1 MPSHSATAA
10 GAAPGESLGWLLLI
24 PLGCLALGQ
33 AILAATGILPVLDG
47 ALGDPDAYMR
57 LSRVLELHDSGS
69 WFDSRFPRINPPDG
83 HVQHWTR
90 PLDALLLAG
99 AWLLQPFLGFERA
112 LYAWGVLISPALLA
126 LAVLAVAW
134 AAAPALD
141 RDTRLFACLALLT
154 QPAVLAYTGIGRPD
168 HHSLLL
174 LLALIL
180 IGLTARLAA
189 APQDRRLAG
198 LAGAIA
204 GLAIWVSCE
213 AMTFVAVS
221 LVTLGLFW
229 LAGAPGM
236 ARASRA
242 YVLTTALIL
251 AGALLI
257 ERGPDGLL
265 AVETDRLSAAHVVLF
280 TLIAAFWSAVG
291 WAEAGA
297 GARRSET
304 ALRAAAGSH
313 GALIGRTLA
322 ALVGGAVVAGTMLA
336 LFPELRQ
343 GPLGQVDPLYARLR
357 LQNIVEIQP
366 LMPARWLLSG
376 RIAEAVRRVVEF
388 LGIGLFA
395 LPCLGLLL
403 VRRSGPA
410 RRFWAT
416 VALAL
421 LVFVPLAFHQV
432 RWTSYAEA
440 FLVWPYAAG
449 VAWLLGRLSGALERS
464 GVLLR
469 PLIILAALS
478 VRGRRRPAPAGDP
491 ERRPRLP
498 GPAPGGGAQSRRA
511 GAGHPARLRRLRL
524 RAALPDAA
532 SRAVDP
538 QPSAAAGLRRDL
550 AHPDRDRR
558 PGRPGRAGAL
568 RRRLGALV
576 PEPDRAGAVCPRGR
590 GRAHALPAP
599 RRRRAPGLAARR
611 AARGGGRGRGA
622 PVRGRR
628 RRAAARAGGRRHG
641 PVRRPGAA
649 SMGEA
654 PGEASM
660 VRRAW

>member
-1 MPSHSATAA
+1 MPSHSAVSA
-10 GAAPGESLGWLLLI
+10 GAAPGESSLGWLLLI
-24 PLGCLALGQ
+24 PLGCLVLGQ
-33 AILAATGILPVLDG
+33 AILAVTGILPVLDG

-57 LSRVLELHDSGS
+57 LSRVLELHESGS

-112 LYAWGVLISPALLA
+112 LYVWGVLISPALLA

-174 LLALIL
+174 LLALVL
-180 IGLTARLAA
+180 VGLTARLAA

-198 LAGAIA
+198 LAGAVA
-204 GLAIWVSCE
+204 GLGIWISCE

-221 LVTLGLFW
+221 LAALGLFW

-242 YVLTTALIL
+242 YVLTAALVL

-257 ERGPDGLL
+257 ERGPGDLL
-265 AVETDRLSAAHVVLF
+265 AVETDRLSVAHVVLF

-291 WAEAGA
+291 WVE
-297 GARRSET
+297 
-304 ALRAAAGSH
+304 AAGGADRRTVGAPHGLSRTSLAAPATRH
-313 GALIGRTLA
+313 GALIGRGLVALA
-322 ALVGGAVVAGTMLA
+322 GLAVVAGSMLA

-366 LMPARWLLSG
+366 LMPAEWLMSG
-376 RIAEAVRRVVEF
+376 RIGEAVRRAIEF

-410 RRFWAT
+410 WCFWAT

-421 LVFVPLAFHQV
+421 LAFVPLAFHQV

-449 VAWLLGRLSGALERS
+449 VAWLLGRFSGAVDRA

-469 PLIILAALS
+469 PLIILVALFWPFLVAAALPQQEIQS
-478 VRGRRRPAPAGDP
+478 AGRACPVERLAGVLN
-491 ERRPRLP
+491 RAA
-498 GPAPGGGAQSRRA
+498 PAPGILLAYADYGSELLYRTPHHVLSIPNHRPQPGFGATWRILTSTDDRVARIELARFGVDWILLCPSATERA
-511 GAGHPARLRRLRL
+511 LLALEGASAPTLYQRLADGEAPDWL
-524 RAALPDAA
+524 RA
-532 SRAVDP
+532 
-538 QPSAAAGLRRDL
+538 
-550 AHPDRDRR
+550 
-558 PGRPGRAGAL
+558 
-568 RRRLGALV
+568 V
-576 PEPDRAGAVCPRGR
+576 PLEEEVA
-590 GRAHALPAP
+590 
-599 RRRRAPGLAARR
+599 
-611 AARGGGRGRGA
+611 
-622 PVRGRR
+622 
-628 RRAAARAGGRRHG
+628 AAARLLEVVGSD
-641 PVRRPGAA
+641 RPGAA
-649 SMGEA
+649 VAGAAA
-654 PGEASM
+654 P
-660 VRRAW
+660 

>member
-1 MPSHSATAA
+1 MPSHSAVSA
-10 GAAPGESLGWLLLI
+10 GAAPGEPSLGWLLLI

-33 AILAATGILPVLDG
+33 AILAISGILPVLDG

-112 LYAWGVLISPALLA
+112 LYVWGVLISPALLA

-174 LLALIL
+174 LLALVL

-189 APQDRRLAG
+189 APHDRRLAG

-204 GLAIWVSCE
+204 GLGIWVSCE

-221 LVTLGLFW
+221 LVALGLFW

-242 YVLTTALIL
+242 YVLTTALVL
-251 AGALLI
+251 AGALLL

-280 TLIAAFWSAVG
+280 TLVAAFWSAVA

-297 GARRSET
+297 GARRTAGAPLEPPET
-304 ALRAAAGSH
+304 ALRAMAARSQ

-322 ALVGGAVVAGTMLA
+322 ALVGSVVVAGTMLA

-343 GPLGQVDPLYARLR
+343 GPLGHVDPLYARLR

-366 LMPARWLLSG
+366 LMPAQWLMSG
-376 RIAEAVRRVVEF
+376 RLAEAVRRVVEF

-403 VRRSGPA
+403 VRCSGPA
-410 RRFWAT
+410 RCFWAT
-416 VALAL
+416 VALAM

-440 FLVWPYAAG
+440 FLVWPYAAA
-449 VAWLLGRLSGALERS
+449 VAWLLGRFSGALDRS
-464 GVLLR
+464 GTLLR
-469 PLIILAALS
+469 PLIILAALFWPFA
-478 VRGRRRPAPAGDP
+478 VA
-491 ERRPRLP
+491 
-498 GPAPGGGAQSRRA
+498 
-511 GAGHPARLRRLRL
+511 
-524 RAALPDAA
+524 AALPQQ
-532 SRAVDP
+532 VI
-538 QPSAAAGLRRDL
+538 QSA
-550 AHPDRDRR
+550 
-558 PGRPGRAGAL
+558 GRACPVE
-568 RRRLGALV
+568 RLAAVLN
-576 PEPDRAGAVCPRGR
+576 RAA
-590 GRAHALPAP
+590 PAP
-599 RRRRAPGLAARR
+599 RTLLAYADYGSELLYRTPHRVLSIPNHRPQPGFAATWRILTSTDDRVAQTELARFGVDWILLCPNRTERVLFGLAGAAAPTLYQRLADGEPPDWLRALPLEEEVAAAARLFEVVGGDRRRAVAAGVAAR
-611 AARGGGRGRGA
+611 
-622 PVRGRR
+622 
-628 RRAAARAGGRRHG
+628 
-641 PVRRPGAA
+641 
-649 SMGEA
+649 
-654 PGEASM
+654 
-660 VRRAW
+660 